1 MCLHR
6 LFLGIRKWQQRAW
19 CYLCSMV
26 NIYICPTAWACC
38 SLFSPFFFLVFS
50 VTCSQIIEEEGGQRG
65 GEATRKHYPTA
76 YYFLN
81 PSSTDQCLYYKT
93 WETKQMLDANLGSAR
108 WNSRHEVSES
118 TRCEL
123 LIDLNKQTSTVA
135 KNKQTNKQV
144 AKVKPFIVG
153 EYSLIHAEDCSV
165 HGSRIFYLFCFHRE
179 ATPVGYSICKLLTI
193 DSRSP
198 CCAWVSLWMQR
209 PN

>member
-1 MCLHR
+1 MCASYFPTRQEQIPGYWLSFCLHGAMVTLEEWEHWPVNNWRGVCSTMDLPASCKCPVMCLHR

-38 SLFSPFFFLVFS
+38 SLFFPFFFLVFS
-50 VTCSQIIEEEGGQRG
+50 VTCTQIIEEEGGQRG

-135 KNKQTNKQV
+135 KNKQTN
-144 AKVKPFIVG
+144 
-153 EYSLIHAEDCSV
+153 
-165 HGSRIFYLFCFHRE
+165 R
-179 ATPVGYSICKLLTI
+179 
-193 DSRSP
+193 
-198 CCAWVSLWMQR
+198 
-209 PN
+209 

>member
-1 MCLHR
+1 MS
-6 LFLGIRKWQQRAW
+6 W
-19 CYLCSMV
+19 CAYTGC
-26 NIYICPTAWACC
+26 
-38 SLFSPFFFLVFS
+38 FSGSGNGNREPDVISVPWLTFTYASQHGRVVAFFPPFFFLVFS
-50 VTCSQIIEEEGGQRG
+50 VTCTQIIEEEGGQRG

-135 KNKQTNKQV
+135 KNKQTGSK
-144 AKVKPFIVG
+144 G
-153 EYSLIHAEDCSV
+153 ETIH
-165 HGSRIFYLFCFHRE
+165 SRWIFTHSRRGLQCARQQDILF
-179 ATPVGYSICKLLTI
+179 VLL
-193 DSRSP
+193 S
-198 CCAWVSLWMQR
+198 
-209 PN
+209 